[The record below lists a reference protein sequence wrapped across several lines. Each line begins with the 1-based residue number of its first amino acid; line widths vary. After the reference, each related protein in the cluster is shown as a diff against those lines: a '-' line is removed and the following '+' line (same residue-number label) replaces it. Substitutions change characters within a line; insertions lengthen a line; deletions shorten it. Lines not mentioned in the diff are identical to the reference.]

1 MNSRT
6 IVHLAILGCTAW
18 LGTPAFAAI
27 EFDQNVT
34 PDVIFGTGGN
44 ANGGFTTDRSYGV
57 ELGLRAKV
65 RFPVP
70 MNVFNSNS
78 DGTYNHLA
86 GNSGGKP
93 LWSFEWSVNTDFDN
107 STGLDLNDYTYQLRI
122 DTDASLGTNFFTFD
136 PINAPFADHAIGN
149 NSTANGAGVEA
160 ANPADYANL
169 IANNNVA
176 QNSWRMDFFFPAFG
190 PAFDP
195 NVDATYEF
203 ELAAFDGGELVA
215 ETMMTVIVGQ
225 GGAVP
230 EPASVLAWA
239 GLAVCLG
246 VVKWRKNQ

>member
-1 MNSRT
+1 MNFRT

-34 PDVIFGTGGN
+34 PEVIFGSGN

-70 MNVFNSNS
+70 MNVFNSNG

-86 GNSGGKP
+86 GNDAGRP
-93 LWSFEWSVNTDFDN
+93 LWSFEWSVNTNFDN
-107 STGLDLNDYTYQLRI
+107 SSNWLLDDLLYQLRI
-122 DTDASLGTNFFTFD
+122 DTDPSVGTNFTTFD
-136 PINAPFADHAIGN
+136 PINVPLADHAIGD
-149 NSTANGAGVEA
+149 NSTASNAGVEA
-160 ANPADYANL
+160 TSVADYANL

-239 GLAVCLG
+239 GLAICLG
-246 VVKWRKNQ
+246 VGKWRKNR